1 MRTTVRLD
9 DDLAQTVKELA
20 HKEDTS
26 FGRMLNRVLRAGIA
40 AAKTPIQSRLRFKQG
55 TFDMGEPAF
64 NVDKALAL
72 AALLEDE
79 ETARKLALR
88 K

>member
-9 DDLAQTVKELA
+9 DDVAAALKDMS
-20 HKEDTS
+20 HKEDVS
-26 FGRMLNRVLRAGIA
+26 FGRLLNRVLRAGLA
-40 AAKTPIQSRLRFKQG
+40 AGKSQRKPRKPFKQQ
-55 TFDMGEPAF
+55 TFDLGQPAV
-64 NVDKALAL
+64 NLDKALAL
-72 AALLEDE
+72 AAALEDD